1 MPNSKNVVIIF
12 GSPRK
17 NSNTHI
23 LVEEARKGLIDK
35 EINNEIF
42 YLNEM
47 DIKGCQACYYCKRNN
62 VSACAVKDDM
72 QKIYVAAK
80 KADGILVAS
89 PIYFGGVTAQT
100 KLWLDRMFPFI
111 DLNLNTLI
119 KKGKRAAFIF
129 TQNQPA
135 PALFENQINSFK
147 MMVKYIG
154 FETKDSLLAY
164 NLDKGNK
171 PMVTENSEWMRR
183 AYELG
188 RDLLS

>member
-1 MPNSKNVVIIF
+1 MSEEKNVVIIF

-23 LVEEARKGLIDK
+23 LMEEARKGITEK
-35 EINNEIF
+35 GIQTQIF

-47 DIKGCQACYYCKRNN
+47 NIKGCQACYYCKRNN
-62 VSACAVKDDM
+62 VAECAIKDDM
-72 QKIYVAAK
+72 QKIHEALK
-80 KADGILVAS
+80 KADGMLITT

-111 DLNLNTLI
+111 DLKLNSFI
-119 KKGKRAAFIF
+119 AKGKKVAFIF

-135 PALFENQINSFK
+135 PGFFTNQINSFK
-147 MMVKYIG
+147 NMVGIIG
-154 FETKDSLLAY
+154 FEVKGSLLAY
-164 NLDKGNK
+164 NLDKGYK
-171 PMVTENSEWMRR
+171 PLVTENREFMRI

-188 RDLLS
+188 RGLLE